1 MTDPVLG
8 MVMLG
13 SFIIIVL
20 LGFPVAFTLM
30 ALGVGFGFLSL
41 EARVFDLLVQRTYAV
56 MANDVLIS
64 VPLFVFMGYVIE
76 RANILDRLFH
86 ALQLASRNLPGALA
100 VATLLTC
107 AMFATATGIVGAVVT
122 LMGLLAYP
130 AMLRAGYDT
139 RLASGITCAGGCLGI
154 LIPPSIMFIL
164 YGATAGVSVVK
175 LYAAA
180 FFPGFMLAG
189 MYMLY
194 TIGLAMLKPAMAPKL
209 PAHMAADSAWE
220 VAWALLTSFFPLAA
234 LIATVLGAIL
244 AGLATP
250 SEAAAMGS
258 LGAILLAMA
267 YRALNFERLKE
278 SVFLTAR
285 TTAMVCWL
293 FIGAYVFTSVFG
305 YLGGHHI
312 IENWIVDHLN
322 LSPLGFMILAQF
334 IIFLLGWPLEWSE
347 IVLIFVPIFL
357 PLLDNFG
364 IDPVFFGVM
373 VGLNLQ
379 TSFMTPPV
387 AMAAYYLKGVA
398 PPEVRIQ
405 QIFAGCLPFVGIVI
419 IAMALLYIFPEIA
432 LWLPEYLY
440 GGGALPAGEVPDAIP
455 QGGFSTDDVIPALP
469 SLD

>member
-1 MTDPVLG
+1 MSDPVLG

-130 AMLRAGYDT
+130 AMLRAGYDA

-180 FFPGFMLAG
+180 FFPGF
-189 MYMLY
+189 
-194 TIGLAMLKPAMAPKL
+194 
-209 PAHMAADSAWE
+209 
-220 VAWALLTSFFPLAA
+220 
-234 LIATVLGAIL
+234 
-244 AGLATP
+244 
-250 SEAAAMGS
+250 
-258 LGAILLAMA
+258 
-267 YRALNFERLKE
+267 
-278 SVFLTAR
+278 
-285 TTAMVCWL
+285 
-293 FIGAYVFTSVFG
+293 
-305 YLGGHHI
+305 
-312 IENWIVDHLN
+312 
-322 LSPLGFMILAQF
+322 
-334 IIFLLGWPLEWSE
+334 
-347 IVLIFVPIFL
+347 
-357 PLLDNFG
+357 
-364 IDPVFFGVM
+364 
-373 VGLNLQ
+373 
-379 TSFMTPPV
+379 
-387 AMAAYYLKGVA
+387 
-398 PPEVRIQ
+398 
-405 QIFAGCLPFVGIVI
+405 
-419 IAMALLYIFPEIA
+419 
-432 LWLPEYLY
+432 
-440 GGGALPAGEVPDAIP
+440 
-455 QGGFSTDDVIPALP
+455 
-469 SLD
+469 

>member
-1 MTDPVLG
+1 MSDPVLG

-130 AMLRAGYDT
+130 AMLRAGYDA

-189 MYMLY
+189 LYMVY
-194 TIGLAMLKPAMAPKL
+194 VIGLAMLRPAMAPKL
-209 PAHMAADSAWE
+209 PDHMAAGSGAE
-220 VAWALLTSFFPLAA
+220 VAWALITSFFPLAA
-234 LIATVLGAIL
+234 LIACVLGAIL

-258 LGAILLAMA
+258 FGAILLAMA
-267 YRALNFERLKE
+267 YRALTFTKLKE

-305 YLGGHHI
+305 YLGGHHV
-312 IENWIVDHLN
+312 IENWIVEHLN
-322 LSPLGFMILAQF
+322 LSPVGFMILAQVV
-334 IIFLLGWPLEWSE
+334 IFLLGWPLEWSE

-398 PPEVRIQ
+398 PPHVKIQ

-419 IAMALLYIFPEIA
+419 FAMVMLYIFPEIA
-432 LWLPEYLY
+432 LWLPDYLY
-440 GGGALPAGEVPDAIP
+440 GGASLPAGEAVDAIP
-455 QGGFSTDDVIPALP
+455 EGGFQVDDLVPALP
-469 SLD
+469 SLN

>member
-1 MTDPVLG
+1 MSDPVLG

-13 SFIIIVL
+13 SFILIVL

-30 ALGVGFGFLSL
+30 AMGIAFGYVSLGD
-41 EARVFDLLVQRTYAV
+41 RVFDLLVQRTYAV

-64 VPLFVFMGYVIE
+64 VPLFIFMGYVIE

-86 ALQLASRNLPGALA
+86 ALQLASRALPGALA
-100 VATLLTC
+100 IATLVTC

-164 YGATAGVSVVK
+164 YGATAGVSVAR

-180 FFPGFMLAG
+180 FVPGAMLAG
-189 MYMLY
+189 MYMVY
-194 TIGLAMLKPAMAPKL
+194 TFIFALVNPKAAPRL
-209 PAHMAADSAWE
+209 PAHMAAGSFLE
-220 VAWALLTSFFPLAA
+220 IVWALVTSFVPLAL
-234 LIATVLGAIL
+234 LIAAVLGAIL
-244 AGLATP
+244 FGLATP

-258 LGAILLAMA
+258 LGAILLAAA
-267 YRALNFERLKE
+267 YHALTWAKLKE

-285 TTAMVCWL
+285 TSAMVCWL
-293 FIGAYVFTSVFG
+293 FVGAYIFTSVFG
-305 YLGGHHI
+305 WLGGHHVV
-312 IENWIVDHLN
+312 EDFMVDYLD
-322 LSPLGFMILAQF
+322 LSPVGFMIITQL

-357 PLLDNFG
+357 PLLDTFG
-364 IDPVFFGVM
+364 IDPIFFGVM

-398 PPEVRIQ
+398 PPQVRIQ
-405 QIFAGCLPFVGIVI
+405 EIFKGCLPFVGIVI
-419 IAMALLYIFPEIA
+419 LCMATLYVFPDVA
-432 LWLPEYLY
+432 LFLPEYLY
-440 GGGALPAGEVPDAIP
+440 ATPPLPAGEDPSAIP
-455 QGGFSTDDVIPALP
+455 EGGFQFDEIVPALP
-469 SLD
+469 SLN